1 MATYKALPYG
11 ISDFGQIR
19 NESLYL
25 VDKSMY
31 IETMEKAGHFLFLIR
46 PRRFGKSL
54 FLSMLRYYYDIAE
67 KDKFQELF
75 KGLWIAEHPT
85 LTNRRKRGRPSEQVQ
100 PIFRCDA

>member
-31 IETMEKAGHFLFLIR
+31 IET
-46 PRRFGKSL
+46 
-54 FLSMLRYYYDIAE
+54 
-67 KDKFQELF
+67 
-75 KGLWIAEHPT
+75 
-85 LTNRRKRGRPSEQVQ
+85 TNRRKRGRPSEQVQ